1 MNIQLSTIK
10 FNNNEFKFN
19 LNLISFEQ
27 NTIYYI
33 TVASSNLIDCVVS
46 FVFHLR
52 TLY

>member
-1 MNIQLSTIK
+1 MNIHLSTIK
-10 FNNNEFKFN
+10 FNINEFKFN

-33 TVASSNLIDCVVS
+33 TVANSNLIDCVVS
-46 FVFHLR
+46 FVFNLR